1 MITNQIIDNY
11 EKLVYSII
19 NKYSFF
25 GDIDDLY
32 QVGMMGLLK
41 ACENY
46 NNDFNTK
53 FSTYAHTYIL
63 GEVLKYIRDNK
74 MVRTS
79 RDLIRLNSRIEKT
92 REILSQK
99 LMREVSNSEV
109 ANFLEVDEKLVD
121 EAVIACNHVKSLDY
135 ELNDEGKELNLYD
148 SIKYD
153 EKGYSS
159 DIIDLRDSLC
169 NLEEDERRLIK
180 SRYYDDKTQS
190 EVSSELG
197 ISQVQVS
204 RKEAKILKKLRKD
217 LVK

>member
-1 MITNQIIDNY
+1 MVTDRIIDNY

-25 GDIDDLY
+25 GEIDDLY

-46 NNDFNTK
+46 NSEFNTK

-74 MVRTS
+74 AVRTS
-79 RDLIRLNSRIEKT
+79 RDLIRLNSRIEKA

-99 LMREVSNSEV
+99 LMREVSNSEI
-109 ANFLEVDEKLVD
+109 ASFLEIDEKLVD
-121 EAVIACNHVKSLDY
+121 EAIIASNHVKSLDY

-148 SIKYD
+148 SIMYD
-153 EKGYSS
+153 EKGFDSE
-159 DIIDLRDSLC
+159 IIDLKDSLES
-169 NLEEDERRLIK
+169 LDEEERRLI
-180 SRYYDDKTQS
+180 RYRYFDDKTQS
-190 EVSSELG
+190 EISSELG

-204 RKEAKILKKLRKD
+204 RKEAKILQKLKKD
-217 LVK
+217 LVR

>member
-1 MITNQIIDNY
+1 MVTDRIIDNY

-25 GDIDDLY
+25 GEIDDLY

-46 NNDFNTK
+46 NSEFNTK

-74 MVRTS
+74 AVRTS
-79 RDLIRLNSRIEKT
+79 RDLIRLNSRIEKA

-99 LMREVSNSEV
+99 LMREVSNSEI
-109 ANFLEVDEKLVD
+109 ASFLEIDEKLVD
-121 EAVIACNHVKSLDY
+121 EAIIASNHVKSLDY

-153 EKGYSS
+153 EKGFDSE
-159 DIIDLRDSLC
+159 IIDLKDSLES
-169 NLEEDERRLIK
+169 LDEEERRLI
-180 SRYYDDKTQS
+180 RYRYFDNKTQS
-190 EVSSELG
+190 EISSELG

-204 RKEAKILKKLRKD
+204 RKEAKILQKLKKD
-217 LVK
+217 LVR

>member
-1 MITNQIIDNY
+1 MVTDRIIDNY

-25 GDIDDLY
+25 GEIDDLY

-46 NNDFNTK
+46 NSEFNTK

-74 MVRTS
+74 AVRTS
-79 RDLIRLNSRIEKT
+79 RDLIRLNSRIEKS

-99 LMREVSNSEV
+99 LMREVSNSEI
-109 ANFLEVDEKLVD
+109 ASFLEIDEKLVD
-121 EAVIACNHVKSLDY
+121 EAIIASNHVKSLDY

-148 SIKYD
+148 SIMYD
-153 EKGYSS
+153 EKGFDSE
-159 DIIDLRDSLC
+159 IIDLKDSLES
-169 NLEEDERRLIK
+169 LDEEERRLI
-180 SRYYDDKTQS
+180 RYRYFDDKTQS
-190 EVSSELG
+190 EISSELG

-204 RKEAKILKKLRKD
+204 RKEAKILQKLKKD
-217 LVK
+217 LVR